1 MLEIKKKIYE
11 AITEAGLPCY
21 DYLPQVDEYPYAMLT
36 TSNSND
42 TRYKGAKQNIL
53 YFTIDIFSNYKGEK
67 QIYEYVYDI
76 DNNIENLFSL
86 GQVMAINREQFVILN
101 DTNPILKHGVLIYKI
116 TTMEV

>member
-11 AITEAGLPCY
+11 AITNAGLPCY

-36 TSNSND
+36 TSNSKD
-42 TRYKGAKQNIL
+42 TRYKGAKENIL
-53 YFTIDIFSNYKGEK
+53 YYTIDIFSSYRGEK
-67 QIYEYVYDI
+67 QIYEYVYEI

-86 GQVMAINREQFVILN
+86 GQVMTINREQFLILN

>member
-1 MLEIKKKIYE
+1 
-11 AITEAGLPCY
+11 
-21 DYLPQVDEYPYAMLT
+21 MLT

-67 QIYEYVYDI
+67 QIYEYVYEI

-86 GQVMAINREQFVILN
+86 GQVMAINREQLVILN